1 MYRRMRP
8 AVVTLGL
15 SLAFLTGCSSNQ
27 GTADAQPTSEPTG
40 ASNTHSS
47 DAAPNTNGDTSASP
61 QPHGNRADA
70 ETDCH
75 LVDATDV
82 LTEPTRRRGLSGE
95 EIRCLVPDDAAVI
108 EALRTRGLQ
117 LDSMQ
122 YEGSEGDDD
131 VILRVHYRIKGEGC
145 GYQLLM
151 YDFPDDDFGKEG
163 FLPFAAPDY
172 WDGPTFAT
180 PGEAIDFRIE
190 QGDWE
195 CV

>member
-1 MYRRMRP
+1 
-8 AVVTLGL
+8 
-15 SLAFLTGCSSNQ
+15 
-27 GTADAQPTSEPTG
+27 
-40 ASNTHSS
+40 
-47 DAAPNTNGDTSASP
+47 
-61 QPHGNRADA
+61 
-70 ETDCH
+70 
-75 LVDATDV
+75 
-82 LTEPTRRRGLSGE
+82 
-95 EIRCLVPDDAAVI
+95 
-108 EALRTRGLQ
+108 
-117 LDSMQ
+117 MQ

-195 CV
+195 CVCELTPSCRRFCCRYAVSAASEYRTHRAAAD